1 MKDMHILVINLEKN
15 KERMAFMDRQL
26 KAFDLDYER
35 IPAVYGAALT
45 KDERKKCFARFH
57 SFLAMG
63 VKLNDGEI
71 GCSLSHLL
79 CCRRILS
86 EGWDGALIL
95 EDDAALEPGFDRTAD
110 SIRSV
115 RAKGRPQVFILSC
128 IGGSH
133 IQNDTPS
140 VERIGGAMGT
150 EGYWISR
157 EAAEIIVRAND
168 PVVTVADKWNRW
180 VGRYGLELYRV
191 WPTTVWQD
199 NATFGTEINTWRRK
213 RPTGLRWIFRKVC
226 RVPEV
231 FLDWLWFKV
240 TGQ

>member
-26 KAFDLDYER
+26 KAFGLDYER
-35 IPAVYGAALT
+35 IPAIYGATLT

-63 VKLNDGEI
+63 YPLKPGEI
-71 GCSLSHLL
+71 GCSLSHLI
-79 CCRRILS
+79 CYKRILS

-95 EDDAALEPGFDRTAD
+95 EDDAALEQGFDRTAD
-110 SIRSV
+110 SIRSA
-115 RAKGRPQVFILSC
+115 RAKGCPQVFILSC

-133 IQNDTPS
+133 IQKDTPS

-157 EAAEIIVRAND
+157 EAAEIIMKVNE
-168 PVVTVADKWNRW
+168 PVVVPADCWGRW
-180 VGRYGLELYRV
+180 VKRHGLEMYRV
-191 WPTTVWQD
+191 YPTTVRQENVVYESD
-199 NATFGTEINTWRRK
+199 INIGTITYPGFHMVIHK
-213 RPTGLRWIFRKVC
+213 IC
-226 RVPEV
+226 RIPEV
-231 FLDWLWFKV
+231 FLDWLWFRL
-240 TGQ
+240 TSR

>member
-35 IPAVYGAALT
+35 IPAVYGATLT

-95 EDDAALEPGFDRTAD
+95 EDDVKLEPGFPHTAD
-110 SIRSV
+110 LIRTKLV
-115 RAKGRPQVFILSC
+115 EGGGRPQVFLLASQAIPEKDKK
-128 IGGSH
+128 
-133 IQNDTPS
+133 QTEE
-140 VERIGGAMGT
+140 VERLTYGCNA
-150 EGYWISR
+150 EGYYITR
-157 EAAEIIVRAND
+157 AAAEIVLKAND
-168 PVVTVADKWNRW
+168 PVVTVSDKWVR
-180 VGRYGLELYRV
+180 
-191 WPTTVWQD
+191 
-199 NATFGTEINTWRRK
+199 
-213 RPTGLRWIFRKVC
+213 
-226 RVPEV
+226 
-231 FLDWLWFKV
+231 
-240 TGQ
+240 